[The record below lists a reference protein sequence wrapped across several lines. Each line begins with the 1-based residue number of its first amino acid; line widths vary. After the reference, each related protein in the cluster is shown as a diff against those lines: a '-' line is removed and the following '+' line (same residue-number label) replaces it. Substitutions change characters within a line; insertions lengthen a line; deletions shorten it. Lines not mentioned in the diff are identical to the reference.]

1 MHLVLLAIGTRM
13 PAWVTEGFN
22 EYQKRMPPDMRLTL
36 EEIPMPKRG
45 KGDAGSQIR
54 AEADALRK
62 RLETIV
68 KKSPGAKTVALEVNG
83 RALDTHAL
91 SRKLGE
97 LKDVGQDLVLLV
109 GGPDGLCPQL
119 SASAH
124 ERWSLSN
131 LTLPHPLVRVL
142 LAEQLYRG
150 WTLLTGHPYHR

>member
-1 MHLVLLAIGTRM
+1 MRIVLLAIGTRM
-13 PAWVTEGFN
+13 PGWVAEGFS
-22 EYQKRMPPDMRLTL
+22 EYQKRMPPDMRMVL
-36 EEIPMPKRG
+36 EEVPMPKRG
-45 KGDAGSQIR
+45 KGDSASQIR
-54 AEADALRK
+54 TEADALRK
-62 RLETIV
+62 RLN
-68 KKSPGAKTVALEVNG
+68 KYPGAKTVALEVNG

-119 SASAH
+119 SASAQ

-142 LAEQLYRG
+142 LSEQLYRG

>member
-1 MHLVLLAIGTRM
+1 MRIVLLAVGTRM
-13 PAWVTEGFN
+13 PAWVNEGFT
-22 EYQKRMPPDMRLTL
+22 EYQKRMPPEMRLEL
-36 EEIPMPKRG
+36 EELPMPKRG
-45 KGDAGSQIR
+45 KGDTASQIR
-54 AEADALRK
+54 AEAEAIRK
-62 RLETIV
+62 RLDTLV
-68 KKSPGAKTVALEVNG
+68 KKSPAAKTVALEVKG
-83 RALDTHAL
+83 RALDTPAL

-97 LKDVGQDLVLLV
+97 LKDLGQDLVLLV

-119 SASAH
+119 SAAAH

>member
-1 MHLVLLAIGTRM
+1 MRIILLAIGTRM
-13 PAWVTEGFN
+13 PAWVTEGFS

-36 EEIPMPKRG
+36 EEIPMLKRG

-54 AEADALRK
+54 AEADVLRK
-62 RLETIV
+62 RVE
-68 KKSPGAKTVALEVNG
+68 KYPGAKTVALEVNG